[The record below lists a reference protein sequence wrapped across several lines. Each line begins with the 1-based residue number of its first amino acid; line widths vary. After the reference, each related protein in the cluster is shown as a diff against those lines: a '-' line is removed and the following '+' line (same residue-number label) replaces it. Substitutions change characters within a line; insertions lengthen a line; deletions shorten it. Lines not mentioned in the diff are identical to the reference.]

1 MDSFKN
7 NEVEEI
13 LEEEILDTEDQTAE
27 IGDIAEDSED
37 ESISEA
43 SDTAAKQKA
52 NVTAAKQMQQP
63 IAGKVTLPKDSAKY
77 KGLYRDGTGKGVI
90 VPEPIDTDDVE
101 GDADA
106 DSATK
111 QKASVDKKRMA
122 KEDLAVHMDAMFT
135 GEELSEDFKTKASTI
150 FETAVNER
158 IEAIAEE
165 LETEF
170 ETRLMAAQEQIKTD
184 LTEQL
189 DSYLSYV
196 IEEWMEENRL
206 AVEKG
211 IRTEVAEQFIEGLR
225 SLFLEH
231 NIEVPNTKVDLV
243 DEMAEKVEALTN
255 ELNEQILKN
264 VEVSKQVAELRR
276 SDILEENCEGLAD
289 TQKERM
295 KKLAEGVA
303 FEGEEDYRSKL
314 EIIRESYF
322 GAGATESLTEEATEG
337 QETISEEVGD
347 DLSGSDAPAT
357 AEEISE
363 SMNVYASALSRLSRN
378 RK

>member
-13 LEEEILDTEDQTAE
+13 LEEEILETEEQTDEATNE
-27 IGDIAEDSED
+27 ADEAIEEATDS
-37 ESISEA
+37 A
-43 SDTAAKQKA
+43 SKQKS
-52 NVTAAKQMQQP
+52 NVAAAKQMGQG
-63 IAGKVTLPKDSAKY
+63 AAVGAASLPKESPKY
-77 KGLYRDGTGKGVI
+77 KGLYKDGTGKGAI
-90 VPEPIDTDDVE
+90 IPEPIDTDDVE
-101 GDADA
+101 GDADVA
-106 DSATK
+106 SNEK
-111 QKASVDKKRMA
+111 QMKNVDKKRMA
-122 KEDLAVHMDAMFT
+122 KEDVAVHMDAMFN
-135 GEELSEDFKTKASTI
+135 GEELSEEFKTKASTI

-170 ETRLMAAQEQIKTD
+170 ETRLLSAQEQIKNE

-211 IRTEVAEQFIEGLR
+211 IRNEVTEQFIEGLR
-225 SLFLEH
+225 SLFLQH
-231 NIEVPNTKVDLV
+231 NIEVPASKVDLV
-243 DEMAEKVEALTN
+243 DEMAEKVEELTGK
-255 ELNEQILKN
+255 LNEEIQKN
-264 VEVSKQVAELRR
+264 VEMSKTVGQLRR
-276 SDILEENCEGLAD
+276 SDILDEQCDGLAD
-289 TQKERM
+289 TQKERF

-303 FEGEEDYRSKL
+303 FESEDDYRSKL

-322 GAGATESLTEEATEG
+322 GVGSTETDSEGGEETVAEASDEVG
-337 QETISEEVGD
+337 DSIDGDDVAAEPKETISE
-347 DLSGSDAPAT
+347 
-357 AEEISE
+357 
-363 SMNVYASALSRLSRN
+363 SMSVYAKALSRLN

>member
-13 LEEEILDTEDQTAE
+13 LEEEILDTEDQTE
-27 IGDIAEDSED
+27 ETETVDENEEDT
-37 ESISEA
+37 ISEA
-43 SDTAAKQKA
+43 GDSATKQKA
-52 NVTAAKQMQQP
+52 NLSAAKQMQQSSL
-63 IAGKVTLPKDSAKY
+63 GKVTLPKTSAKY
-77 KGLYRDGTGKGVI
+77 KGLYQDGTGKGVVI
-90 VPEPIDTDDVE
+90 PEPIDTDNVE
-101 GDADA
+101 GDADV
-106 DSATK
+106 DSGVK
-111 QKASVDKKRMA
+111 QKSNVDKKRMA
-122 KEDLAVHMDAMFT
+122 KEDLAVHMDAMFN
-135 GEELSEDFKTKASTI
+135 GEQLSEEFKSKASTI

-170 ETRLMAAQEQIKTD
+170 DTRLMAAQEQIKSE

-231 NIEVPNTKVDLV
+231 NIEVPSTKVDLV

-255 ELNEQILKN
+255 ELNEQIIKN
-264 VEVSKQVAELRR
+264 VEITKQVAELRR
-276 SDILEENCEGLAD
+276 ADILDENCEGLAD

-322 GAGATESLTEEATEG
+322 GAGATESQDDENTEE
-337 QETISEEVGD
+337 QSVISEQIGD
-347 DLSGSDAPAT
+347 DLNGSDAPA
-357 AEEISE
+357 E
-363 SMNVYASALSRLSRN
+363 SQEQLTEAMSAYAKTLSRLN

>member
-13 LEEEILDTEDQTAE
+13 LEEEILDTEDQV
-27 IGDIAEDSED
+27 EDTD
-37 ESISEA
+37 ETISEA
-43 SDTAAKQKA
+43 DDAASKQKTS
-52 NVTAAKQMQQP
+52 VSAAKQMQQP
-63 IAGKVTLPKDSAKY
+63 AAGKASMPKESPKY
-77 KGLYRDGTGKGVI
+77 KGLYQDGTGKGAI
-90 VPEPIDTDDVE
+90 IPEPIDLDAVE
-101 GDADA
+101 GDTDADA
-106 DSATK
+106 ATK
-111 QKASVDKKRMA
+111 QKAVVDNKRMA

-158 IEAIAEE
+158 IESIAEE

-170 ETRLMAAQEQIKTD
+170 ETRLMAAQEQIKTE

-196 IEEWMEENRL
+196 IEEWMEENKL

-231 NIEVPNTKVDLV
+231 NIEVPNAKVDLV
-243 DEMAEKVEALTN
+243 DEMAEKVEALTG

-264 VEVSKQVAELRR
+264 VEFSKQVAELRR
-276 SDILEENCEGLAD
+276 KDILDENCDGLAD

-322 GAGATESLTEEATEG
+322 GAGATDSLTEEAETEESVLTE
-337 QETISEEVGD
+337 QVGD
-347 DLSGSDAPAT
+347 DLDGSDAPT
-357 AEEISE
+357 ETQEQLSE
-363 SMNVYASALSRLSRN
+363 AMSAYAKTLSRLN

>member
-13 LEEEILDTEDQTAE
+13 LEEEILDNDEDTTDTEEETVAE
-27 IGDIAEDSED
+27 ESDS
-37 ESISEA
+37 A
-43 SDTAAKQKA
+43 TKQKA
-52 NVTAAKQMQQP
+52 VVTAKKQMQQP
-63 IAGKVTLPKDSAKY
+63 SAGNVTLPKETAKY
-77 KGLYRDGTGKGVI
+77 KGLYQDGTGKGAI
-90 VPEPIDTDDVE
+90 IPEPVE
-101 GDADA
+101 VGAATQDA

-111 QKASVDKKRMA
+111 QKATVDKKRMA
-122 KEDLAVHMDAMFT
+122 KEDLAVHMDAMFN

-158 IEAIAEE
+158 IETIAEE

-170 ETRLMAAQEQIKTD
+170 ETRLMAAQEQIKNE

-196 IEEWMEENRL
+196 IEEWMTENRL

-231 NIEVPNTKVDLV
+231 NIEVPNAKVDLV
-243 DEMAEKVEALTN
+243 DEMAEKVEVLTN

-264 VEVSKQVAELRR
+264 VEISKKVAELRR
-276 SDILEENCEGLAD
+276 SDILDEQCDGLAE
-289 TQKERM
+289 TQKEKM
-295 KKLAEGVA
+295 KKLAEGVS
-303 FEGEEDYRSKL
+303 FEDESDFRSKM

-322 GAGATESLTEEATEG
+322 GVGGTDNDSTETNEEVL
-337 QETISEEVGD
+337 SEEVGD
-347 DLSGSDAPAT
+347 SLDGSDAPAVQD
-357 AEEISE
+357 ISE
-363 SMNVYASALSRLSRN
+363 SMSVYANALSRLN
-378 RK
+378 RTRK

>member
-13 LEEEILDTEDQTAE
+13 LEEEILDTDEQTDETEDT
-27 IGDIAEDSED
+27 
-37 ESISEA
+37 ISEA
-43 SDTAAKQKA
+43 DDSASKQKA
-52 NVTAAKQMQQP
+52 NLTATKQMQQP
-63 IAGKVTLPKDSAKY
+63 MAGSTAMPKESPKY
-77 KGLYRDGTGKGVI
+77 KGLYKDGTGKGAI
-90 VPEPIDTDDVE
+90 IPEPIDTDDVE

-106 DSATK
+106 DSNTK
-111 QKASVDKKRMA
+111 QKSNVDKKRMA

-170 ETRLMAAQEQIKTD
+170 ETRLMAAQEQVKTE

-189 DSYLSYV
+189 VSYLSYV

-231 NIEVPNTKVDLV
+231 NIEVPSAKVDLV

-255 ELNEQILKN
+255 DLNEQILKN
-264 VEVSKQVAELRR
+264 VEITKEVSELRR
-276 SDILEENCEGLAD
+276 KDILEENCEGLAD

-322 GAGATESLTEEATEG
+322 GAGATESQNEE
-337 QETISEEVGD
+337 
-347 DLSGSDAPAT
+347 T
-357 AEEISE
+357 AEEETVLSENIGDDMSGADAPSQDRQEELSE
-363 SMNVYASALSRLSRN
+363 SMSVYAKALSRLN
-378 RK
+378 RR

>member
-13 LEEEILDTEDQTAE
+13 LEEEILDNDEDTTDTEEETVAE
-27 IGDIAEDSED
+27 ESDS
-37 ESISEA
+37 A
-43 SDTAAKQKA
+43 TKQKA
-52 NVTAAKQMQQP
+52 VVTAKKQMQQP
-63 IAGKVTLPKDSAKY
+63 SAGYVTLPKETAKY
-77 KGLYRDGTGKGVI
+77 KGLYQDGTGKGVI
-90 VPEPIDTDDVE
+90 IPEPVDV
-101 GDADA
+101 GAAAQDA

-111 QKASVDKKRMA
+111 QKATVDKKRMA
-122 KEDLAVHMDAMFT
+122 KEDLAVHMDAMFN
-135 GEELSEDFKTKASTI
+135 GEELSEDFKSKASTI

-158 IEAIAEE
+158 IENIAEE

-170 ETRLMAAQEQIKTD
+170 ETRLMAAQEQIKNE

-196 IEEWMEENRL
+196 IEEWMTENRL

-231 NIEVPNTKVDLV
+231 NIEVPNAKVDLV
-243 DEMAEKVEALTN
+243 DEMAEKVEVLTN

-264 VEVSKQVAELRR
+264 VEISKKVAELRR
-276 SDILEENCEGLAD
+276 SDILDEQCDGLAE
-289 TQKERM
+289 TQKEKM
-295 KKLAEGVA
+295 KKLAEGVS
-303 FEGEEDYRSKL
+303 FEDESDFRSKM

-322 GAGATESLTEEATEG
+322 GVGGTDNDSTETNEEVL
-337 QETISEEVGD
+337 SEEVGD
-347 DLSGSDAPAT
+347 SLDGSDAPAVQD
-357 AEEISE
+357 ISE
-363 SMNVYASALSRLSRN
+363 SMSVYANALSRLN
-378 RK
+378 RTRK

>member
-13 LEEEILDTEDQTAE
+13 LEEEILETEDQTATDE
-27 IGDIAEDSED
+27 EAVTEAADS
-37 ESISEA
+37 A
-43 SDTAAKQKA
+43 SKQKS
-52 NVTAAKQMQQP
+52 NVAAAKQMGQGAV
-63 IAGKVTLPKDSAKY
+63 AGGVAMPKESPKY
-77 KGLYRDGTGKGVI
+77 KGLYKDGTGKGAI

-101 GDADA
+101 GDADVA
-106 DSATK
+106 SNEK
-111 QKASVDKKRMA
+111 QQKNVDKKRMA
-122 KEDLAVHMDAMFT
+122 KEDLALHMDAMFT
-135 GEELSEDFKTKASTI
+135 GEDLSEEFKTKASTI

-170 ETRLMAAQEQIKTD
+170 ETRMLAAQEQIKTE

-196 IEEWMEENRL
+196 VEEWMEENRL

-211 IRTEVAEQFIEGLR
+211 IRSEVTEQFIEGLR
-225 SLFLEH
+225 SLFLQH
-231 NIEVPNTKVDLV
+231 NIEVPASKVDLV
-243 DEMAEKVEALTN
+243 DEMAEKVEELTGK
-255 ELNEQILKN
+255 LNEEIEKN
-264 VEVSKQVAELRR
+264 VGMSKTIGQLRR
-276 SDILEENCEGLAD
+276 SDILDEQCEGLAD
-289 TQKERM
+289 TQKERF

-303 FEGEEDYRSKL
+303 FEGEDDYRSKL

-322 GAGATESLTEEATEG
+322 GVGSTETNSEGGEETVTEASAEVGDSIDGEDVATETK
-337 QETISEEVGD
+337 ETISE
-347 DLSGSDAPAT
+347 
-357 AEEISE
+357 
-363 SMNVYASALSRLSRN
+363 SMSVYAKTLSRLN

>member
-13 LEEEILDTEDQTAE
+13 LEEEILDTEEQV
-27 IGDIAEDSED
+27 D
-37 ESISEA
+37 ETDADETISEA
-43 SDTAAKQKA
+43 DDSGSKQKA
-52 NVTAAKQMQQP
+52 NVAAAKQMQQP
-63 IAGKVTLPKDSAKY
+63 AAGKASMPKESPKY
-77 KGLYRDGTGKGVI
+77 KGLYQDGTGKGVI

-101 GDADA
+101 GDADV

-135 GEELSEDFKTKASTI
+135 GEDLTEDFKTKASTI

-170 ETRLMAAQEQIKTD
+170 ETRLMAAQEQIKND

-196 IEEWMEENRL
+196 IEEWMQENRL

-231 NIEVPNTKVDLV
+231 NIEVPTAKVDLV

-255 ELNEQILKN
+255 DLNEQILKN

-276 SDILEENCEGLAD
+276 KDILDENCDGLAE

-322 GAGATESLTEEATEG
+322 GAGATESLTEEATED
-337 QETISEEVGD
+337 QDAAQVGD
-347 DLSGSDAPAT
+347 DLSGSDAPAQSH
-357 AEEISE
+357 EELSE
-363 SMNVYASALSRLSRN
+363 SMNVYASALSRISRN

>member
-13 LEEEILDTEDQTAE
+13 LEEEILDNDEDTTDTEEETVAE
-27 IGDIAEDSED
+27 E
-37 ESISEA
+37 

-52 NVTAAKQMQQP
+52 NVTAKKQMQQP
-63 IAGKVTLPKDSAKY
+63 SAGNVTLPKETAKY
-77 KGLYRDGTGKGVI
+77 KGLYQDGTGKGAI
-90 VPEPIDTDDVE
+90 IPEPVDV
-101 GDADA
+101 GAAAQDA

-111 QKASVDKKRMA
+111 QKATVDKKRMA
-122 KEDLAVHMDAMFT
+122 KEDLAVHMDAMFN

-158 IEAIAEE
+158 IENIAEE

-170 ETRLMAAQEQIKTD
+170 ETRLMAAQEQIKNE

-196 IEEWMEENRL
+196 IEEWMTENRL

-211 IRTEVAEQFIEGLR
+211 IRTEVAEQFIEGLH

-231 NIEVPNTKVDLV
+231 NIEVPNAKVDLV
-243 DEMAEKVEALTN
+243 DEMAEKVEVLTN

-264 VEVSKQVAELRR
+264 VEISKKVAELRR
-276 SDILEENCEGLAD
+276 SDILDEQCDGLAE
-289 TQKERM
+289 TQKEKM
-295 KKLAEGVA
+295 KKLAEGVS
-303 FEGEEDYRSKL
+303 FEDESDFRSKM

-322 GAGATESLTEEATEG
+322 GVGGTDSDSAETNEEVL
-337 QETISEEVGD
+337 SEEVGD
-347 DLSGSDAPAT
+347 SLDGSDAPAV
-357 AEEISE
+357 ENISE
-363 SMNVYASALSRLSRN
+363 SMSVYANALSRLN
-378 RK
+378 RTRK

>member
-13 LEEEILDTEDQTAE
+13 LEEEILDNDEETTETDEETVAE
-27 IGDIAEDSED
+27 ESDS
-37 ESISEA
+37 A
-43 SDTAAKQKA
+43 TKQKA
-52 NVTAAKQMQQP
+52 VVTAKKQMQQP
-63 IAGKVTLPKDSAKY
+63 SAGNVTMPKETAKY
-77 KGLYRDGTGKGVI
+77 KGLYQDGTGKGVI
-90 VPEPIDTDDVE
+90 IPDPVE
-101 GDADA
+101 VGAAAQDA

-111 QKASVDKKRMA
+111 QKATVDKKRMA
-122 KEDLAVHMDAMFT
+122 KEDLAVHMDAMFN

-158 IEAIAEE
+158 IENIAEE

-170 ETRLMAAQEQIKTD
+170 ETRLLAAQEQIKNE

-196 IEEWMEENRL
+196 VEEWMTENRL

-231 NIEVPNTKVDLV
+231 NIEVPNAKVDLV
-243 DEMAEKVEALTN
+243 DEMAEKVESLTN

-264 VEVSKQVAELRR
+264 VEISKKVAELRR
-276 SDILEENCEGLAD
+276 SDILDEQCEGLAE

-295 KKLAEGVA
+295 KKLAEGVS
-303 FEGEEDYRSKL
+303 FEDEGDFRSKL

-322 GAGATESLTEEATEG
+322 GVGGTEAATETA
-337 QETISEEVGD
+337 ETNEVLSEEVGD
-347 DLSGSDAPAT
+347 SLDGSDAPAVQ
-357 AEEISE
+357 EISE
-363 SMNVYASALSRLSRN
+363 SMSVYANALSRLNRSSR
-378 RK
+378 K

>member
-13 LEEEILDTEDQTAE
+13 LEEEILDTEDQV
-27 IGDIAEDSED
+27 EDTD
-37 ESISEA
+37 ETISEA
-43 SDTAAKQKA
+43 DDAASKQKT
-52 NVTAAKQMQQP
+52 NLTATKQMQQP
-63 IAGKVTLPKDSAKY
+63 AAGKVSLPKESPKY
-77 KGLYRDGTGKGVI
+77 KGLYQDGTGKGVI

-101 GDADA
+101 GDTDV

-170 ETRLMAAQEQIKTD
+170 ETRLMAAQEQIKTE

-196 IEEWMEENRL
+196 IEEWMEENKL

-231 NIEVPNTKVDLV
+231 NIEVPVAKVDLV

-255 ELNEQILKN
+255 DLNEQILKN

-276 SDILEENCEGLAD
+276 RDILDENCDGLAE

-337 QETISEEVGD
+337 HETISEEIGD
-347 DLSGSDAPAT
+347 DLSGSDAPAQSQ
-357 AEEISE
+357 EDLSE

>member
-13 LEEEILDTEDQTAE
+13 LEEEILDSDEETTDTDEDTIE
-27 IGDIAEDSED
+27 
-37 ESISEA
+37 EA

-52 NVTAAKQMQQP
+52 NVSAKKQMQQP
-63 IAGKVTLPKDSAKY
+63 GVAGVNMPKETAKY
-77 KGLYRDGTGKGVI
+77 KGLYQDGTGKGVI
-90 VPEPIDTDDVE
+90 VPEPIDTDAVE
-101 GDADA
+101 GDGEV

-111 QKASVDKKRMA
+111 QKAMVDKKRMA
-122 KEDLAVHMDAMFT
+122 KEDLAVHMDAMFN

-158 IEAIAEE
+158 IETIAEE
-165 LETEF
+165 METEF
-170 ETRLMAAQEQIKTD
+170 ETRILAAQEQIKNE

-196 IEEWMEENRL
+196 IEEWMTENRL

-231 NIEVPNTKVDLV
+231 NIEVPNAKVDLV

-264 VEVSKQVAELRR
+264 VEISKTVAELRR
-276 SDILEENCEGLAD
+276 SDILDEQCEGLAE
-289 TQKERM
+289 TQKEKLR
-295 KKLAEGVA
+295 KLAEGVS
-303 FEGEEDYRSKL
+303 FEDESDFRSKM

-322 GAGATESLTEEATEG
+322 GVGGTETEVEETATEQTL
-337 QETISEEVGD
+337 SEETGD
-347 DLSGSDAPAT
+347 SLDGSDAPA
-357 AEEISE
+357 AVQEISE
-363 SMNVYASALSRLSRN
+363 SMSVYANALSRLNRSR
-378 RK
+378 K